1 MVPEIVKYVQLIS
14 NLVVRQQTLNTPHE
28 VIHSVFK
35 KGEEMFFK
43 LGIQKTNI
51 FFDLCAEPYGF
62 NRISDGEIESI
73 RDYIKRMLENDDL
86 YTRTDYS
93 LHEFLPRTMQ

>member
-1 MVPEIVKYVQLIS
+1 MFNGNLSGYAFGMAKDTHQFCKDGTLFNRMLPEFVKYVMLVN

-43 LGIQKTNI
+43 LGI
-51 FFDLCAEPYGF
+51 
-62 NRISDGEIESI
+62 
-73 RDYIKRMLENDDL
+73 
-86 YTRTDYS
+86 
-93 LHEFLPRTMQ
+93 